1 MSTFADMEGD
11 ETFDS
16 SLLGHADEVVEER
29 IADDDVVMIK
39 GTKNSSAVRDFFF
52 SVLVS
57 CQLDFHMLNVFR
69 GLCLVQLLSLQI
81 SLN

>member
-39 GTKNSSAVRDFFF
+39 GTKNSSAVRNFHL

-57 CQLDFHMLNVFR
+57 ANLIFYMLIVFR
-69 GLCLVQLLSLQI
+69 G
-81 SLN
+81 